1 MADGT
6 SFSDAE
12 RRGRIIP
19 GWVPRVTIGLLLAVH
34 LALLGFFPV
43 VSEDTPWH
51 LKQGE
56 LYVTT
61 MSLPSQDPF
70 AFTTTG
76 REWIKFSWAAD
87 VLLFLV
93 FRVGGL
99 PGLVLF
105 RLLMLFVIAAALYW
119 ILRDCG
125 LHPLASTLLVFAASL
140 AVRFRL
146 LVRPEILSFVL
157 LLLLM
162 AILLRLRAGPI
173 WVPYLILPIQTLWTN
188 IHASFVFG
196 FAIPGL
202 VLLANLGAGERVA
215 PGWGRLHLDRSRV
228 KHLAVAVA
236 GLPLAALLNPHGAS
250 LLLFPLRQ
258 NRMVRLTAFGEWVEF
273 WRLPEFGPPWWT
285 PVVIFG
291 LIVVAFAVTS
301 AMLMARERRA
311 DPVGWGI
318 VLFMGTYAAFRS
330 RAIPYFVLAV
340 APLLAL
346 ALVRLAAHVQAD
358 VAAGLSRRWERL
370 GALACLLVLTTS
382 IGTTV
387 ASGVPFRL
395 GFGPLPNSYPEG
407 AAAFLARHQLGGRLF
422 NSYQFGGYLLWR
434 CWPANQVFID
444 GRYDAVLFDE
454 ALFEAYREAHQ
465 SPAALDR
472 LADQYD
478 VEILVLDSRP
488 THRLAFLDAHPGWAR
503 VYWDAVAEIL
513 VRRNARY
520 ADLIARQEYRL
531 TGPRADTG
539 YLASYRRDPEA
550 RARAL
555 EELRRAVQE
564 NPQNTMAW
572 LGLAQEYQVAG
583 PEALAQ
589 RVDALT
595 HAVALLAERPTEGR
609 ARAELA
615 EALLQMG
622 RNGDAAA
629 AAREALR
636 ADKTLLLPYWVL
648 AAVAEREGSWSEAR
662 DQLRI
667 LLQRI
672 EADHPMAP
680 AVRERL
686 QFVEGKLQRRDGR

>member
-1 MADGT
+1 MAHET
-6 SFSDAE
+6 PFSNAE
-12 RRGRIIP
+12 GRGGVIP
-19 GWVPRVTIGLLLAVH
+19 GWVPRVTIGLLLAIH
-34 LALLGFFPV
+34 LALLGFFPI

-61 MSLPSQDPF
+61 LSLPSQDPF

-87 VLLFLV
+87 VLLYLV
-93 FRVGGL
+93 FRAGGL

-105 RLLMLFVIAAALYW
+105 RLLMLFVIAAVLYW
-119 ILRDCG
+119 ILRDCA
-125 LHPLASTLLVFAASL
+125 LHPLAATLLVFMASL

-157 LLLLM
+157 LLILM

-173 WVPYLILPIQTLWTN
+173 WVPYLILPVQTLWTN
-188 IHASFVFG
+188 VHASFVFG

-202 VLLANLGAGERVA
+202 VLLANLVPGDRVV
-215 PGWGRLHLDRSRV
+215 PGWGRLRLDRARV
-228 KHLAVAVA
+228 RHLAAAVA
-236 GLPLAALLNPHGAS
+236 CLPLAALLNPHGAA

-258 NRMVRLTAFGEWVEF
+258 NRMIRLTTFGEWVEI

-291 LIVVAFAVTS
+291 LMVLVFAVL
-301 AMLMARERRA
+301 AALLMVREGRVE
-311 DPVGWGI
+311 PVGWGI

-340 APLLAL
+340 TPLLAL
-346 ALVRLAAHVQAD
+346 AFVTLAVEAQARTTK
-358 VAAGLSRRWERL
+358 ALSRRWEKL
-370 GALACLLVLTTS
+370 GVLACLMVLTAS

-407 AAAFLARHQLGGRLF
+407 AAAFLERRHLDGRLF

-434 CWPANQVFID
+434 RWPANQVIID

-472 LADQYD
+472 LTGEYGVD
-478 VEILVLDSRP
+478 ILVLDARP
-488 THRLAFLDAHPGWAR
+488 THRLAFLDANPGWAR
-503 VYWDAVAEIL
+503 VYWDAVAEVF

-520 ADLIARQEYRL
+520 ADVIARQEYRL
-531 TGPRADTG
+531 TGPRADTS
-539 YLASYRRDPEA
+539 YLAAYRRDPET
-550 RARAL
+550 RTRAL
-555 EELRRAVQE
+555 EELRRAAQE
-564 NPQNTMAW
+564 DPQNTMAW
-572 LGLAQEYQVAG
+572 LGLAQEYQAAG

-595 HAVALLAERPTEGR
+595 HAVALLAGKPLEGR
-609 ARAELA
+609 AEAELA
-615 EALLQMG
+615 EALLQLG
-622 RNGDAAA
+622 RHGDAAA

-636 ADKTLLLPYWVL
+636 LDKTLLLPYWVL
-648 AAVAEREGSWSEAR
+648 AGVAERGGSWSEAR

-686 QFVEGKLQRRDGR
+686 HAVEGRLKLRDGM

>member
-1 MADGT
+1 M
-6 SFSDAE
+6 
-12 RRGRIIP
+12 
-19 GWVPRVTIGLLLAVH
+19 
-34 LALLGFFPV
+34 
-43 VSEDTPWH
+43 
-51 LKQGE
+51 
-56 LYVTT
+56 
-61 MSLPSQDPF
+61 
-70 AFTTTG
+70 
-76 REWIKFSWAAD
+76 
-87 VLLFLV
+87 
-93 FRVGGL
+93 
-99 PGLVLF
+99 
-105 RLLMLFVIAAALYW
+105 
-119 ILRDCG
+119 
-125 LHPLASTLLVFAASL
+125 ASL

-146 LVRPEILSFVL
+146 LVRPEILSFVF

-173 WVPYLILPIQTLWTN
+173 WVPYLILPVQVLWTN

-202 VLLANLGAGERVA
+202 VLLANLVPGDRVV
-215 PGWGRLHLDRSRV
+215 PGWGRLRLDRARV
-228 KHLAVAVA
+228 RHLAAAVA
-236 GLPLAALLNPHGAS
+236 CLPLVALLNPHGAA

-258 NRMVRLTAFGEWVEF
+258 NRMIRLTTFGEWVEI

-291 LIVVAFAVTS
+291 LLVLVFTVTA
-301 AMLMARERRA
+301 AMLMAREGRV

-318 VLFMGTYAAFRS
+318 VLFIGTYAAFRS

-340 APLLAL
+340 TPLLAP
-346 ALVRLAAHVQAD
+346 AFVRLAAHVQAR
-358 VAAGLSRRWERL
+358 VAGGWPRRWERL
-370 GALACLLVLTTS
+370 GALACLLVLATS

-395 GFGPLPNSYPEG
+395 GFGPLPNSFPEG
-407 AAAFLARHQLGGRLF
+407 AAAFLERHRLDGRVF
-422 NSYQFGGYLLWR
+422 NAYQFGGYLLWR
-434 CWPANQVFID
+434 RWPANQVIID

-472 LADQYD
+472 LTGDYGVD
-478 VEILVLDSRP
+478 ILVLDARP
-488 THRLAFLDAHPGWAR
+488 THRLAFLDVNPGWAR
-503 VYWDAVAEIL
+503 VYWDAVAEVF

-520 ADLIARQEYRL
+520 ADFIARQEYRL

-539 YLASYRRDPEA
+539 YLAAYRRDPET
-550 RARAL
+550 RALAL

-564 NPQNTMAW
+564 NAQNTMAW
-572 LGLAQEYQVAG
+572 LGLAQEYQAAG

-648 AAVAEREGSWSEAR
+648 AAVAEWEGSWSEAR